1 MHRTELE
8 MVIATTR
15 KGRDKPRLAGAER
28 VRAWKGW
35 TQRGVVD
42 LRGTENSVHEDDE
55 SVPADEELLE
65 GAGGVDDHG
74 EFLQVHSL
82 QS

>member
-1 MHRTELE
+1 MRLQ
-8 MVIATTR
+8 
-15 KGRDKPRLAGAER
+15 GRGETSSRLAGAEC

-74 EFLQVHSL
+74 EFLQMHSL